1 MVSDHYSSR
10 TCCGQCRYLPLAQP
24 LPEGR
29 FAWLLGYVL
38 ILWAFESSVKL
49 QLSLMDQIL
58 QFHEKEQP
66 RRGPSQSCAGS

>member
-29 FAWLLGYVL
+29 FARLLGSVP
-38 ILWAFESSVKL
+38 ILWAFKSSVKL
-49 QLSLMDQIL
+49 QPCLMDQIL
-58 QFHEKEQP
+58 
-66 RRGPSQSCAGS
+66 